1 MIKKEESTV
10 KSGKID
16 IEDLLIKA
24 KNKFLLV
31 NAAAGRAKQ
40 IVDGSLPYV
49 NDFDPNNPVITA
61 LREIA
66 SEKFRIKMST
76 ASSKKAQE
84 LLTATDEKDLRP
96 NALDR
101 LARGAKEKKAPAK
114 DKKKK

>member
-1 MIKKEESTV
+1 MS
-10 KSGKID
+10 KID

-40 IVDGSLPYV
+40 IIDGSLPYV

-66 SEKFRIKMST
+66 AEKFRIKMTT
-76 ASSKKAQE
+76 AASKKAQE
-84 LLTATDEKDLRP
+84 LLAPEGEKEARP
-96 NALDR
+96 SALER
-101 LARGAKEKKAPAK
+101 LAKETKGKKTVKEKK
-114 DKKKK
+114 KKS